1 MTRSQTKPTCKCEN
15 TGVNEEVIRRQIAE
29 WKKARRKA
37 GLPLTDEPERMRAV
51 GDTYVATIPPPPISG
66 TPDYYRCISKWSAA
80 FQQAQMLDAYRNMIT
95 SLQRNET
102 DGAAGLFTLAQAYVD
117 CLQGTPV

>member
-1 MTRSQTKPTCKCEN
+1 MAKQSCKCGN

-37 GLPLTDEPERMRAV
+37 GLPLTDEPERMGAV
-51 GDTYVATIPPPPISG
+51 GDTYVATIPPPPIPG

-80 FQQAQMLDAYRNMIT
+80 FQQAQVLDGYRNMII
-95 SLQRNET
+95 SLQRTET
-102 DGAAGLFTLAQAYVD
+102 DGAAVLVTLAQAYVD
-117 CLQGTPV
+117 CLQGTPA